1 MSGSSC
7 ATTGSRTASSHPT
20 RIFWITAAPP
30 GISSPISHGPSC
42 PSACATGHIGSDQRD
57 PVLTVTESSISV
69 TSVTDL
75 TAVPQHFLLS
85 AQARSL
91 SLKTIYRDG
100 EEKAYGTFRKLR
112 WHQTD

>member
-57 PVLTVTESSISV
+57 PVLDVQSRHLMEGVYGEPFGFFRPALADELVRCEALQHLQTPTEV
-69 TSVTDL
+69 VGCDE
-75 TAVPQHFLLS
+75 V
-85 AQARSL
+85 
-91 SLKTIYRDG
+91 G
-100 EEKAYGTFRKLR
+100 EVL
-112 WHQTD
+112 